1 MPLLSHRRIL
11 PENSESAV
19 VSQKQAQW
27 DEFCIGL
34 VRRKGVRRQQI
45 DFKSHTHSLFLNLE
59 GAARSGETF
68 LDGRRHAFAA
78 RPQGSLVYIP
88 PGVMWHGWDEG
99 DQNAAYLLISA
110 EERFAD
116 KVFGDDFVP
125 ARFVPNMSFQ
135 DVGIEHAARKIYLEL
150 AQLDSASGL
159 IVEGQLTTIFG
170 HLLRRSR
177 LFDKHRKGGLAPAVL
192 KRITQRIDAA
202 LEEKVSLGAIAQ
214 EFGYSAAHLSR
225 AFKQSTGLSPQAHF
239 NKVRLDRASELLRTT
254 SKSVTEIAHSC
265 GYSSGSHL
273 SSSFHKAFGIS
284 PIAYRALW
292 AE

>member
-11 PENSESAV
+11 PEDSENAV
-19 VSQKQAQW
+19 VSRKQAQW
-27 DEFCIGL
+27 DEFCVGL
-34 VRRKGVRRQQI
+34 VRRKGLKRQQI
-45 DFKSHTHSLFLNLE
+45 DFKSHKHSLFLNLE

-68 LDGRRHAFAA
+68 LDGRRDVFAA
-78 RPQGSLVYIP
+78 RPEGSLVYIP
-88 PGVMWHGWDEG
+88 PGVMWNGWDEG

-110 EERFAD
+110 EERFAE
-116 KVFGDDFVP
+116 KVFGDGSV
-125 ARFVPNMSFQ
+125 AGRFVPNMSFQ
-135 DVGIEHAARKIYLEL
+135 DAGIQYAAKKIALEL
-150 AQLDSASGL
+150 AQLDSASEL

-177 LFDKHRKGGLAPAVL
+177 LFDRHRKGGLAPVVL

-202 LEEKVSLGAIAQ
+202 LEEKVSLAAIAQ

-225 AFKQSTGLSPQAHF
+225 AFKQSTGVSPQAYF
-239 NKVRLDRASELLRTT
+239 NKLRIERASMLLRTT
-254 SKSVTEIAHSC
+254 SMSVTEIAHSC

-273 SSSFHKAFGIS
+273 SSSFHKAFAIS

-292 AE
+292 AK